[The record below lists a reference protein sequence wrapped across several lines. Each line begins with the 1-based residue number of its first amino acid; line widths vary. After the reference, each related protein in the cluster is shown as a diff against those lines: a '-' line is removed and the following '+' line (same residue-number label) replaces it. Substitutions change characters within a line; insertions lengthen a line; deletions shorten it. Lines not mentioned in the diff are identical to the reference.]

1 MRPILI
7 LTKNLLTEQKL
18 QEQLQ
23 HLNYEVFCSV
33 NLLNQLRSSPNRT
46 HLLQS
51 YQAIIFSETLT
62 NLEIR
67 ELLINMPNEG
77 NLLVRKLMHE
87 PNKKETDALKK
98 MGVDL
103 WICDSEPLDLLR
115 EHLALQ
121 LINCQRKEANNI
133 VFLYQKEDSPKT
145 LEDFKSRLT
154 KKECKTFDC
163 LFAGEGEL
171 ISREVLCN
179 YIWEGDPNNSRL
191 TQLSVLVKRLK
202 TKLNEAG
209 FQEELIHTVWGNGYR
224 ISPKL
229 IQFYKQEAME

>member
-33 NLLNQLRSSPNRT
+33 TLLSQLRSSPNRT
-46 HLLQS
+46 QMIQS

-62 NLEIR
+62 NLDIR
-67 ELLINMPNEG
+67 ELLVFMPNEG

-87 PNKKETDALKK
+87 PSKKEIEELKK
-98 MGVDL
+98 MGINL
-103 WICDSEPLDLLR
+103 WICDGEPLDLLR

-121 LINCQRKEANNI
+121 LSHCQKKEASNI
-133 VFLYQKEDSPKT
+133 VFLYQKDDSPKT
-145 LEDFKSRLT
+145 LEDFKTRLT
-154 KKECKTFDC
+154 KKECKAFEC

-179 YIWEGDPNNSRL
+179 YIWEGAPNNSRL

-224 ISPKL
+224 LSPKL
-229 IQFYKQEAME
+229 VQFYKQKALE